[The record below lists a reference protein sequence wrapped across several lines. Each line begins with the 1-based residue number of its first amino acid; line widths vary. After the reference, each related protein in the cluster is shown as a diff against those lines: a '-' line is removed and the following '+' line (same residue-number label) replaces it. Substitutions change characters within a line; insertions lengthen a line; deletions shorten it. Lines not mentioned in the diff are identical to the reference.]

1 MSSAFSWLVDKP
13 ITGIRYVFQ
22 LFQRHMVLPLG
33 AWFVVV
39 AVVPLLLVLWL
50 SHLQNESIIE
60 AESKLQ
66 FKMELQ
72 YRMERLQQWLQVKKG
87 AMVGHAQNP
96 TLQTAFS
103 DSLAI
108 WQQTSSFQQ
117 VTAQLDLSQ
126 QKYLKFLEESGGF
139 YDLFFISPTGRIFYT
154 LEQEADL
161 GEDLTQLPLR
171 DSPLGKAWNMS
182 RYLLDIQM
190 SNIDYY
196 PPSDR
201 LGFFLVMP
209 MIHHGR
215 LIGYFA
221 GQLET
226 GDLVTIFEQK
236 PASVVPG
243 KFWVGAVHG
252 RMYVDILAS
261 LEMARGRQ
269 MVALPVQS
277 LTSQPILRA
286 MHSESGAG
294 KAIGI
299 DGGDVFAAWS
309 YLPDFGWGMVY
320 QKPLDQVYK
329 TLDQQNVLF
338 VIVIV
343 LTLIFVSILSLL
355 FYGYL
360 YEPIEAL
367 MTGMK
372 RFSTYKTLKPDQLA
386 ASKRYQVA
394 IKGNNEFAQ
403 LGRVFND
410 MSLQLVKTL
419 REQAKKNAL
428 LAEQQAEIKAYSE
441 KLAEKVA
448 EKTQHLAATQNEMRF
463 ILHYAPMM
471 IMNKDL
477 HGRYTMVNRQAAD
490 LLGKSALSLEG
501 LDDLDIFPPTTA
513 QVIRKH
519 DSLVLSGRDPKQF
532 EESYYGRDFLVL
544 RFLLESPESG
554 IYGICSMGVDVT
566 EQKAIE
572 KKLQETSELRQRVA
586 WQLQQSYDI
595 QDQFIA
601 SLIIDESGKLA
612 ETSQAWLT
620 LFGFDR
626 AAVQTKP
633 LERILQ
639 CGCADPGQ
647 CKAEEQWR
655 QLKRVIQEV
664 FERGE
669 TSVERV
675 EWLDLEQHTRYF
687 EVTVTP
693 IWDDKNEIHQVQTF
707 WQDRTNEEKITRLAI
722 TDALTGLYNRH
733 QYNELSQTLL
743 KDVAQHNN
751 VERLGFVLLDVDFFK
766 QYNDSCGHLA
776 GDEALQQ
783 IGQCC
788 LALSEQTDHPFF
800 RLGGEEFAA
809 FVVNTTESDLK
820 AFAEQVRQSIL
831 ALAIEHPKNAASR
844 YLSISV
850 GITLGKLQSLASI
863 DLLYQQADLALY
875 HAKESG
881 RNQVVL
887 FSNLS
892 GEADVDAL

>member
-1 MSSAFSWLVDKP
+1 MSSGFYWLVDKP
-13 ITGIRYVFQ
+13 IKGIRYVFQ

-50 SHLQNESIIE
+50 SHLQNESILE
-60 AESKLQ
+60 AETKSQ
-66 FKMELQ
+66 FRMELQ
-72 YRMERLQQWLQVKKG
+72 YRMERLEQWLQVKKG
-87 AMVGHAQNP
+87 AMVAHAQNP
-96 TLQTAFS
+96 TLKTAFS
-103 DSLAI
+103 ESLAI
-108 WQQTSSFQQ
+108 WQQTSSYQQ
-117 VTAQLDLSQ
+117 VTTQLDLRQ
-126 QKYLKFLEESGGF
+126 QKYLKFLEESSGF
-139 YDLFFISPTGRIFYT
+139 YDLFFISPSGQIFYT
-154 LEQEADL
+154 LEKETDL

-171 DSPLGKAWNMS
+171 DSPLGKAWKMA
-182 RYLLDIQM
+182 RYLLDIQI

-209 MIHHGR
+209 MIHQGR

-226 GDLVTIFEQK
+226 GDLETIFEQNSSGV
-236 PASVVPG
+236 APG
-243 KFWVGAVHG
+243 KFWVGAAHG

-261 LEMARGRQ
+261 LKMTRGRQ
-269 MVALPVQS
+269 MAELPVQT
-277 LTSQPILRA
+277 LTSQPILWA

-294 KAIGI
+294 KTIGI

-338 VIVIV
+338 VIMIV

-367 MTGMK
+367 MAGMK

-386 ASKRYQVA
+386 VSKRYQVA
-394 IKGNNEFAQ
+394 IKGKNEFAQ

-410 MSLQLVKTL
+410 MSHQLVKTL
-419 REQAKKNAL
+419 KEQAQKNAL

-490 LLGKSALSLEG
+490 LLGKTALSLEG

-513 QVIRKH
+513 QTIRQH
-519 DSLVLSGRDPKQF
+519 DSLVLSGREPKQF
-532 EESYYGRDFLVL
+532 EESYFGHDFIVL

-566 EQKAIE
+566 EQKTIE

-586 WQLQQSYDI
+586 RQLQQSYDI

-601 SLIIDESGKLA
+601 SLTIDESGKLV
-612 ETSQAWLT
+612 ETSQAWLK

-626 AAVQTKP
+626 KMVQQRP
-633 LERILQ
+633 LDEILQ
-639 CGCADPGQ
+639 CGCADPEQ
-647 CKAEEQWR
+647 CEAASQWH
-655 QLKRVIQEV
+655 QLKSVIQQV
-664 FERGE
+664 FEQGE
-669 TSVERV
+669 TYVEKV
-675 EWLDLEQHTRYF
+675 EWQDLEQHTRYF

-733 QYNELSQTLL
+733 QYNELSQTFLQ
-743 KDVAQHNN
+743 DVEQGHK
-751 VERLGFVLLDVDFFK
+751 VQLGFVLFDVDFFK
-766 QYNDSCGHLA
+766 QYNDTCGHIA

-788 LALSEQTDHPFF
+788 LRLCEQTSHPFF

-809 FVVNTTESDLK
+809 FVVNTSEAELK

-831 ALAIEHPKNAASR
+831 ALTIEHPQNAVSR

-887 FSNLS
+887 FRDLS